1 MANKVSGEYKT
12 KGEYHRK
19 LDKNW
24 KYLPVYLEKMRVMDE
39 ILRKAKDAK
48 ILDAGCGEG
57 LLVEKYRKRGFDI
70 LGLDINYSSKYVKK
84 GDIKKMPFKDET
96 YDMVLFLDVLEHINV
111 LDQRK
116 VIDELYR
123 VTKKKGVII
132 FGLPNLAHFAS
143 RISFLFT
150 GNLIRTSEIER
161 HVGDRPIKEFMGMM
175 KDKKL
180 KIVKRIGLFPT
191 FPLISLLTIKNP
203 SKAIPFHKI
212 YNKIFPFPNICFEN
226 IIIAKR
232 V

>member
-84 GDIKKMPFKDET
+84 GDIKKMPFNFRSS
-96 YDMVLFLDVLEHINV
+96 Y
-111 LDQRK
+111 
-116 VIDELYR
+116 
-123 VTKKKGVII
+123 
-132 FGLPNLAHFAS
+132 
-143 RISFLFT
+143 
-150 GNLIRTSEIER
+150 
-161 HVGDRPIKEFMGMM
+161 
-175 KDKKL
+175 
-180 KIVKRIGLFPT
+180 
-191 FPLISLLTIKNP
+191 
-203 SKAIPFHKI
+203 
-212 YNKIFPFPNICFEN
+212 
-226 IIIAKR
+226 
-232 V
+232 